1 MDDTPIATPIDT
13 PIDATT
19 SPAEREQDLAVLE
32 ALEVELAEV
41 ESALQ
46 RLDGTDDVSQL
57 RTDVDQPG

>member
-1 MDDTPIATPIDT
+1 MDDTQIHTPIDT

-19 SPAEREQDLAVLE
+19 SPAEREQDLAILE

-46 RLDGTDDVSQL
+46 RLDGTDDVPL
-57 RTDVDQPG
+57 RADVDQPG